1 MLHVQLHLETTSILA
16 DFSYN
21 IYTVELLMEFESFQI
36 IPLLLQAALVAQCLV
51 LLQKNTIYM
60 HPPPPNNKIKYF
72 TISVEIASLK
82 G

>member
-60 HPPPPNNKIKYF
+60 HPPPNNKIKYF

>member
-60 HPPPPNNKIKYF
+60 PPPNNKIKYF

>member
-36 IPLLLQAALVAQCLV
+36 IPLSLQAALVAQCLV

-60 HPPPPNNKIKYF
+60 HAPPTIK
-72 TISVEIASLK
+72 
-82 G
+82 

>member
-60 HPPPPNNKIKYF
+60 PPPPPQQ
-72 TISVEIASLK
+72 
-82 G
+82 